1 MGDAPYQIIV
11 VAVAVAALIRGYRA
25 GLTRQMSGILGVAF
39 GIAAARVLGPDLDI
53 WLRSWMPR
61 LYHPVARHFF
71 FSTLAAAI
79 PFGLSVLLF
88 SLLTGILNAAMS
100 LFQTGVLNSLAGA
113 VFSLLKWLMFLSL
126 LFDLA
131 ATRTLDSPLI
141 RCSRHDDGNLVEEV
155 MQLAPALLDSMPAS
169 EFIHQVQLWEAK
181 KIS

>member
-11 VAVAVAALIRGYRA
+11 VGVALFALLRGYRS
-25 GLTRQMSGILGVAF
+25 GLTRQVSGFLGVAF
-39 GIAAARVLGPDLDI
+39 GIAAARILGPDLDV
-53 WLRSWMPR
+53 WLRGWLPR
-61 LYHPVARHFF
+61 LYHPVARQFF
-71 FSTLAAAI
+71 FSTLSAAI
-79 PFGLSVLLF
+79 PFGGCLLLF

-100 LFQTGVLNSLAGA
+100 LFHFGVLNSLAGA
-113 VFSLLKWLMFLSL
+113 VFSLLKWLMLLSL

-131 ATRTLDSPLI
+131 ACRTLESPLI